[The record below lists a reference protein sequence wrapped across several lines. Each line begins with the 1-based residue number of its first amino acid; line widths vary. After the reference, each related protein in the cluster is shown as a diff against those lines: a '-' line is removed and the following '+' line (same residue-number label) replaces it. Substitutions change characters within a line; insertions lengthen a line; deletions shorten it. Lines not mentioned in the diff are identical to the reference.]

1 MFSKQPITYVAL
13 DEVTNQVKPTDR
25 RYKTVMKVKGLST
38 EINFSKEVDSL
49 YMLEDNITNFVNARS
64 Q

>member
-13 DEVTNQVKPTDR
+13 DEVTNQAKPTDR

-49 YMLEDNITNFVNARS
+49 HMLEDNITDFVNARS

>member
-13 DEVTNQVKPTDR
+13 DAVTNQGKPRDR

-38 EINFSKEVDSL
+38 EINFIKEVDSL
-49 YMLEDNITNFVNARS
+49 HMLEDNITNFVNARS